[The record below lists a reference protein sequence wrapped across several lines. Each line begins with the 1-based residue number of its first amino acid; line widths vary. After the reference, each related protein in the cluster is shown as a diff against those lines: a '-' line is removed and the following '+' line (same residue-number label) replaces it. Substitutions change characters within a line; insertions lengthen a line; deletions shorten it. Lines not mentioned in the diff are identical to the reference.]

1 MASTIPTVQFADQIF
16 NGTVTFGQAP
26 QFPAGSIGNDEIE
39 ASAAIEASKLSCHRT
54 AFDQAAAINVE
65 PASGQY
71 VPIHMSQAAGGLTG
85 FSAAIT
91 GVLPAT
97 TGVVSVDLF
106 RSTAGATFVS
116 VLSAPVRLGSDNTLL
131 VPELATI
138 ATSTMAASDVYA
150 YRMTVSTT
158 TVARGVAIAMKY
170 YEKFA

>member
-1 MASTIPTVQFADQIF
+1 MATTIPTVHFADQIF

-26 QFPAGSIGNDEIE
+26 QLPTGSIGNDEIE
-39 ASAAIEASKLSCHRT
+39 ASAAIDASKLTTHRT
-54 AFDQAAAINVE
+54 ETRDVTAINVE

-71 VPIHMSQAAGGLTG
+71 VPLHISQAAGGLLG

-97 TGVVSVDLF
+97 TGVVSMELY
-106 RSTAGATFVS
+106 RSTGGSTFVS

-138 ATSTMAASDVYA
+138 ATSTMAAGDVYA
-150 YRMTVSTT
+150 YRMTVSSTSA
-158 TVARGVAIAMKY
+158 ARGVAVAMKY